1 MAGAQPTSAWDL
13 TALLNAADP
22 RAPRPERH
30 LWFVR
35 LLEWLRHDP
44 PRRPAPDATPTP
56 LLRLRHLLNVLEQHP
71 PHRAAVQ
78 GLVQA
83 FWREVDAAALFADF
97 GFPHRVHLSGELLRR
112 LRERVLPGTPDTTD
126 LAELFPLLFTASDA
140 AWIEALDADTLRRLA
155 TLMAPR
161 DEAEPVAADATP
173 AAPDAD
179 AGDDGI
185 TASGAPAAGALG
197 ATALPA
203 PRPAARWRDTM
214 ADAVTL
220 LVSAVHGAG
229 LSPPLRR
236 RMSPALLVEEPF
248 RQLTRASERLRDA
261 ELAGDPTALLREAL
275 YLRAL
280 LAACRHAADSIE
292 EHLEEFGVSVDI
304 VHDTE
309 QLRRRT
315 LRIERL
321 LDCLVSPE
329 PARELQLL
337 TLQLVQDLHE
347 RQGVRS
353 LLAAQYGPLARKMTE
368 RSAETGE
375 HYITRDRAE
384 YAAMF
389 RRAAGGG
396 TVMAGT
402 TFVKFAIAGLGLTAF
417 WSGLLAG
424 LNYAASFVAIML
436 LHFTV
441 ATKQPAMTA
450 PAMAARLRGSHRDEE
465 AFVDEVVH
473 LIRSQSAGIL
483 GNLALVAP
491 LVLALQALAWG
502 LTDAPLVDAKQAVY
516 ALHHLTLLGPTP
528 LYAAF
533 TGVLLFASS
542 VIAGWVENWFVFNR
556 LDSAIA
562 WNPRIVARLGA
573 ARAMR
578 WAAWARANVSGLA
591 ANVSLGLMLGLTPAV
606 AGFFAL
612 PLDVRHVTLS
622 TGQLAA
628 AAGALG
634 WGLVGEPAFWWC
646 VAGIAVTGLLNVGVS
661 FYLAFRLALR
671 ARGLQF
677 KERAHLAAAIRRR
690 IRRRP
695 LSLLVPER

>member
-1 MAGAQPTSAWDL
+1 MGGAQSTSAWDL
-13 TALLNAADP
+13 TALLNAADA
-22 RAPRPERH
+22 RAPLAERH
-30 LWFVR
+30 LWLAR

-44 PRRPAPDATPTP
+44 PRRAAEGATPAP
-56 LLRLRHLLNVLEQHP
+56 LLRLRHLLNVLDQHP
-71 PHRAAVQ
+71 PHRQAVRALLQ
-78 GLVQA
+78 R
-83 FWREVDAAALFADF
+83 FWSEIDAAALFAEF
-97 GFPHRVHLSGELLRR
+97 GFPMRVHLSGELLRR
-112 LRERVLPGTPDTTD
+112 LRERVLPSTPDTTD
-126 LAELFPLLFTASDA
+126 LAELFPLLFDSSDA
-140 AWIEALDADTLRRLA
+140 QWIAAIDEPTLQRLAALLAPRGEGEALEG
-155 TLMAPR
+155 
-161 DEAEPVAADATP
+161 EAGAAVQAAVEEAAADPAATP
-173 AAPDAD
+173 LSVP
-179 AGDDGI
+179 
-185 TASGAPAAGALG
+185 
-197 ATALPA
+197 
-203 PRPAARWRDTM
+203 RWRDTM

-229 LSPPLRR
+229 LSPLLRR

-261 ELAGDPTALLREAL
+261 EHAGDTAALLHEAH

-280 LAACRHAADSIE
+280 LDACRRAADSIE

-304 VHDTE
+304 VYGVQ
-309 QLRRRT
+309 QLRERT

-321 LDCLVSPE
+321 LDCLLSPA

-337 TLQLVQDLHE
+337 TLQLVQGLEE
-347 RQGVRS
+347 REGVRS
-353 LLAAQYGPLARKMTE
+353 LLKAQYGQLARKMTE

-384 YAAMF
+384 YLDMY

-396 TVMAGT
+396 LVMAGT
-402 TFVKFAIAGLGLTAF
+402 TFMKFAITALGLSAF

-424 LNYAASFVAIML
+424 VNYAASFVLIML
-436 LHFTV
+436 LHWTV

-483 GNLALVAP
+483 GNLTLVAP
-491 LVLALQALAWG
+491 VVLAVQALAWG
-502 LTDAPLVDAKQAVY
+502 VMDQPLVDARQAGYV
-516 ALHHLTLLGPTP
+516 LHSLSLLGPTP

-533 TGVLLFASS
+533 TGVLLFGSS

-573 ARAMR
+573 ARAAR

-591 ANVSLGLMLGLTPAV
+591 ANVSLGLMLGLTPAL

-634 WGLVGEPAFWWC
+634 VAVLAEPAFWWC
-646 VAGIAVTGLLNVGVS
+646 VAGIVLTGLLNVGVS

-671 ARGLQF
+671 ARGLHLR
-677 KERAHLAAAIRRR
+677 ERAHLAAAIRRR
-690 IRRRP
+690 ILRQP
-695 LSLLVPER
+695 LSLLVPGR

>member
-1 MAGAQPTSAWDL
+1 MRFIGGGAQSTSAWDL

-30 LWFVR
+30 LWLTR

-44 PRRPAPDATPTP
+44 PRRGSAGATPP
-56 LLRLRHLLNVLEQHP
+56 ALLRLRHLLNVLEQHP
-71 PHRAAVQ
+71 QHREAVH
-78 GLVQA
+78 GLIQR
-83 FWREVDAAALFADF
+83 FWGEVDAAALFAEF
-97 GFPHRVHLSGELLRR
+97 GFPHRVALTGELLRR
-112 LRERVLPGTPDTTD
+112 LRERVLPSTPDTTD
-126 LAELFPLLFTASDA
+126 LAELFPLLFEVEDA
-140 AWIEALDADTLRRLA
+140 EWIEAIDEATLQRLA
-155 TLMAPR
+155 ALMAPR
-161 DEAEPVAADATP
+161 DEVEAAAAEAAAGDLNATP
-173 AAPDAD
+173 LSAP
-179 AGDDGI
+179 
-185 TASGAPAAGALG
+185 
-197 ATALPA
+197 
-203 PRPAARWRDTM
+203 RWRDTM

-236 RMSPALLVEEPF
+236 RMSPALLADEPF

-261 ELAGDPTALLREAL
+261 ELAGDRAALLQEAH

-280 LAACRHAADSIE
+280 LDACRRAADSIE

-304 VHDTE
+304 VYDTE
-309 QLRRRT
+309 QLRQRT

-321 LDCLVSPE
+321 LDCLVSPG

-337 TLQLVQDLHE
+337 TLQLVQGLHE
-347 RQGVRS
+347 REGLRS
-353 LLAAQYGPLARKMTE
+353 LLTAQYGQLARKMTE

-384 YAAMF
+384 YAAMY
-389 RRAAGGG
+389 RSAAGGG
-396 TVMAGT
+396 LVMAGT
-402 TFVKFAIAGLGLTAF
+402 TFLKFAITALGLTAF

-424 LNYAASFVAIML
+424 FNYAASFVLIML
-436 LHFTV
+436 LHWTV

-465 AFVDEVVH
+465 GFVDEVVH

-483 GNLALVAP
+483 GNLTLVAP
-491 LVLALQALAWG
+491 VVLAVQALAWG
-502 LTDAPLVDAKQAVY
+502 VMDAPLVDAKQATYV
-516 ALHHLTLLGPTP
+516 LHSLSLLGPTP
-528 LYAAF
+528 LFAAF
-533 TGVLLFASS
+533 TGVLLFGSS

-573 ARAMR
+573 ARAQR

-591 ANVSLGLMLGLTPAV
+591 ANISLGLMLGLTPAL

-634 WGLVGEPAFWWC
+634 WGIVGEPAFWWC
-646 VAGIAVTGLLNVGVS
+646 VAGIVLTALLNVGVS

-671 ARGLQF
+671 ARGLHL

-690 IRRRP
+690 IRHRP

>member
-22 RAPRPERH
+22 RAPLAERH
-30 LWFVR
+30 LWLVR

-44 PRRPAPDATPTP
+44 PRRLDPDATPAP

-71 PHRAAVQ
+71 QHRTAVQ
-78 GLVQA
+78 GLIQR
-83 FWREVDAAALFADF
+83 FWHEVDAAALFADF
-97 GFPHRVHLSGELLRR
+97 GFPHRVHLTGELLRR

-126 LAELFPLLFTASDA
+126 LAELFPLLFEESDA
-140 AWIEALDADTLRRLA
+140 PWIEAIDADTLQRLA
-155 TLMAPR
+155 VLMAPR
-161 DEAEPVAADATP
+161 GEDDPAADTDGALDEDEIVATP
-173 AAPDAD
+173 LSAP
-179 AGDDGI
+179 
-185 TASGAPAAGALG
+185 
-197 ATALPA
+197 
-203 PRPAARWRDTM
+203 RWRDTM

-220 LVSAVHGAG
+220 LVGAVHGAG

-236 RMSPALLVEEPF
+236 RMSPALLAEEPF

-261 ELAGDPTALLREAL
+261 ELAGDPAALLREAL

-280 LAACRHAADSIE
+280 LDACRRAADSIG

-304 VHDTE
+304 VYETE
-309 QLRRRT
+309 QLRLRT

-329 PARELQLL
+329 PAHELQLL
-337 TLQLVQDLHE
+337 TLQLVQGLRE
-347 RQGVRS
+347 REGVRS
-353 LLAAQYGPLARKMTE
+353 LLAAQYGQLARKMTE

-384 YAAMF
+384 YAEMF

-396 TVMAGT
+396 MVMAGT

-424 LNYAASFVAIML
+424 MNYATSFVIIML

-465 AFVDEVVH
+465 GFVDEVVH

-491 LVLALQALAWG
+491 VVVALQALAWW
-502 LTDAPLVDAKQAVY
+502 LMDAPLVDASQAVY
-516 ALHHLTLLGPTP
+516 ALKNLSLLGPTP

-562 WNPRIVARLGA
+562 WNPRIVARLGT
-573 ARAMR
+573 ARAAR

-591 ANVSLGLMLGLTPAV
+591 ANISLGLMLGLTPAV

-634 WGLVGEPAFWWC
+634 WGLLGEPAFWWC

-671 ARGLQF
+671 ARGLHR
-677 KERAHLAAAIRRR
+677 KDRAHLATAIRRR

>member
-1 MAGAQPTSAWDL
+1 MGGAQPTSAWDL
-13 TALLNAADP
+13 TALLNAADA
-22 RAPRPERH
+22 RAPLAERH
-30 LWFVR
+30 LWLAR
-35 LLEWLRHDP
+35 LLEWLRHEP
-44 PRRPAPDATPTP
+44 PRRSAEATTPAP

-78 GLVQA
+78 ALVQR
-83 FWREVDAAALFADF
+83 FWSEIDAAALFAEF
-97 GFPHRVHLSGELLRR
+97 GFPQRVHLAGELIRR
-112 LRERVLPGTPDTTD
+112 LRERVLPSTPDTTD
-126 LAELFPLLFTASDA
+126 LAELFPLLFDSSDA
-140 AWIEALDADTLRRLA
+140 EWIAAIDEPTLQRLA
-155 TLMAPR
+155 VLLAPSGEG
-161 DEAEPVAADATP
+161 EAGPGAAGTAARVAADAAARDP
-173 AAPDAD
+173 AATPLA
-179 AGDDGI
+179 
-185 TASGAPAAGALG
+185 AP
-197 ATALPA
+197 
-203 PRPAARWRDTM
+203 RWRDTM
-214 ADAVTL
+214 VDAVTL

-229 LSPPLRR
+229 LSPLLRR

-261 ELAGDPTALLREAL
+261 EHASDAAALLQEAH

-280 LAACRHAADSIE
+280 LDACRRAADSIE

-304 VHDTE
+304 VYGVQ
-309 QLRRRT
+309 QLRERT

-321 LDCLVSPE
+321 LDCMVSPE
-329 PARELQLL
+329 PARELQRL
-337 TLQLVQDLHE
+337 TLQLVQGLAE
-347 RQGVRS
+347 REGVRS
-353 LLAAQYGPLARKMTE
+353 LLKAQYGQLARKMTE

-375 HYITRDRAE
+375 HYITRNRAE
-384 YAAMF
+384 YLDMY

-396 TVMAGT
+396 LVMAGT
-402 TFVKFAIAGLGLTAF
+402 TFMKFALTGLGLTAF

-424 LNYAASFVAIML
+424 FNYAASFVLIML
-436 LHFTV
+436 LHWTV

-483 GNLALVAP
+483 GNLTLVGP
-491 LVLALQALAWG
+491 VVLAVQALAWT
-502 LTDAPLVDAKQAVY
+502 LLDEPLVDAGKASHV
-516 ALHHLTLLGPTP
+516 LHSLTLLGPTP

-533 TGVLLFASS
+533 TGVLLFGSS

-573 ARAMR
+573 ARAAR
-578 WAAWARANVSGLA
+578 WAAWARANISGLT
-591 ANVSLGLMLGLTPAV
+591 ANVSLGLMLGLTPAL

-634 WGLVGEPAFWWC
+634 WSVVAEPAFWWC
-646 VAGIAVTGLLNVGVS
+646 VAGIVLTGLLNVGVS

-671 ARGLQF
+671 ARGLHL
-677 KERAHLAAAIRRR
+677 KERAHLAAALRRR
-690 IRRRP
+690 ILRQP
-695 LSLLVPER
+695 LSLLVPQR